1 MYNSDYNVLTFKA
14 NYNVYCVLS
23 LGTKE
28 NNYLIMRHKHAV
40 KTYIIKNKL
49 NLIQYKQSNKSHP
62 LYALFKGILKVN
74 NYEV

>member
-14 NYNVYCVLS
+14 NYNVYCVQS

-40 KTYIIKNKL
+40 KTYIIIHIKTN
-49 NLIQYKQSNKSHP
+49 
-62 LYALFKGILKVN
+62 
-74 NYEV
+74 